1 MFDLTYDQVAIV
13 LVAYFF
19 AAITKGLTGLGF
31 STTCLPIIV
40 FALGLKDAFP
50 LVIIPSITSNL
61 IVMRQVGQF
70 NAAVKSFW
78 PMLLATLPGLGIGLW
93 VLTWIDGVLASA
105 IFGGVLFLWCAFSFT
120 KPDLHLAPR
129 FETIVAPISG
139 FLTGMI
145 NGATGSQVM
154 PVVPF
159 MMSLKLN
166 RDLFI
171 QGINCSFTMSSLIIA
186 LGFATLGFFS
196 LEDILISSF
205 GIGLVFL
212 GVRVGSQIRLYLSEK
227 LFHNAILAMLT
238 VMSIFLMLPILSG

>member
-1 MFDLTYDQVAIV
+1 
-13 LVAYFF
+13 
-19 AAITKGLTGLGF
+19 
-31 STTCLPIIV
+31 
-40 FALGLKDAFP
+40 
-50 LVIIPSITSNL
+50 
-61 IVMRQVGQF
+61 
-70 NAAVKSFW
+70 
-78 PMLLATLPGLGIGLW
+78 
-93 VLTWIDGVLASA
+93 
-105 IFGGVLFLWCAFSFT
+105 
-120 KPDLHLAPR
+120 
-129 FETIVAPISG
+129 G

-227 LFHNAILAMLT
+227 LFHNAILVMLT

>member
-70 NAAVKSFW
+70 NAAVKRFW

-105 IFGGVLFLWCAFSFT
+105 IFGGVLFLWCAFSFS

-145 NGATGSQVM
+145 NGATGS
-154 PVVPF
+154 
-159 MMSLKLN
+159 
-166 RDLFI
+166 
-171 QGINCSFTMSSLIIA
+171 
-186 LGFATLGFFS
+186 
-196 LEDILISSF
+196 
-205 GIGLVFL
+205 
-212 GVRVGSQIRLYLSEK
+212 
-227 LFHNAILAMLT
+227 
-238 VMSIFLMLPILSG
+238 

>member
-1 MFDLTYDQVAIV
+1 VFDLTYDQVAIV

-105 IFGGVLFLWCAFSFT
+105 IFGGVLFLWCAFSFS

>member
-1 MFDLTYDQVAIV
+1 
-13 LVAYFF
+13 
-19 AAITKGLTGLGF
+19 
-31 STTCLPIIV
+31 
-40 FALGLKDAFP
+40 
-50 LVIIPSITSNL
+50 
-61 IVMRQVGQF
+61 
-70 NAAVKSFW
+70 
-78 PMLLATLPGLGIGLW
+78 
-93 VLTWIDGVLASA
+93 
-105 IFGGVLFLWCAFSFT
+105 
-120 KPDLHLAPR
+120 
-129 FETIVAPISG
+129 
-139 FLTGMI
+139 MI

-186 LGFATLGFFS
+186 FGFATLGFFA

>member
-70 NAAVKSFW
+70 NAAVKRFW

-186 LGFATLGFFS
+186 LGFATLGFFAWD
-196 LEDILISSF
+196 DILISSF

-212 GVRVGSQIRLYLSEK
+212 GVRVGSQIRHYLSEK

-238 VMSIFLMLPILSG
+238 VMSIFLILPILNG